1 MTHGLAVEGLSFSY
15 EEGGRPAL
23 AELALDVEP
32 GEVLAV
38 VGPSGSGK
46 STLLRLV
53 AGLLSPTA
61 GTIRLGGRDVTRLSP
76 EQRPVG
82 MVFQGF
88 ALFPPLTVAAHIGFG
103 LAVRRTPRG
112 QRADLVTD
120 VAERLG
126 IGHLLARRPAQLS
139 GGERQRVALARALL
153 REPVAF
159 LLDEPLSALDPVLRT
174 AARRDLD
181 DLLRA
186 EGRCALH
193 VTHDQ
198 VEAMTLGDRVALLRD
213 GRLEQVGTPRE
224 LYDRPA
230 TTYVATFVG
239 THAMS
244 LLTPQQARVA
254 VPDRVTTV
262 GVRAE
267 HVGLLA
273 GDDGTVVSVEDLG
286 HERIAELALAGT
298 DDRLRV
304 RLPEG
309 SQLGRGDRTG
319 FVVQA
324 HTGFDAD
331 GRRVP

>member
-1 MTHGLAVEGLSFSY
+1 VSPGLAVEQLSFGY
-15 EEGGRPAL
+15 GPGGRPAL
-23 AELALDVEP
+23 QDLSLEVAP

-53 AGLLSPTA
+53 AGLLSPTS
-61 GTIRLGGRDVTRLSP
+61 GTIRLGGHDMTRVSP

-82 MVFQGF
+82 MVFQGY
-88 ALFPPLTVAAHIGFG
+88 ALFPHLSVAANVGFG
-103 LAVRRTPRG
+103 LTVRRTPKGERD
-112 QRADLVTD
+112 RKVAD
-120 VAERLG
+120 VADRLG
-126 IGHLLARRPAQLS
+126 IGHLLARRPGQLS

-181 DLLRA
+181 DVLRA
-186 EGRCALH
+186 DGRCALH

-198 VEAMTLGDRVALLRD
+198 VEAMTLGDRVALLRE

-244 LLTPQQARVA
+244 LLSPAEARVA
-254 VPDRVTTV
+254 VPAGVATV

-267 HVGLLA
+267 HVGLA
-273 GDDGTVVSVEDLG
+273 DGSDAEVVTVEDLG
-286 HERIAELALAGT
+286 HERIVELVLPSGA
-298 DDRLRV
+298 RLRV

-309 SQLGRGDRTG
+309 SRLGRGDRTG
-319 FVVQA
+319 FAVRE
-324 HTGFDAD
+324 HTCFDDA
-331 GRRVP
+331 GLRLP

>member
-1 MTHGLAVEGLSFSY
+1 VTAGLAVEALSFAYGPDS
-15 EEGGRPAL
+15 RPAL
-23 AELALDVEP
+23 EDVSLAVAP

-53 AGLLSPTA
+53 AGLLSPVS
-61 GTIRLGGRDVTRLSP
+61 GTVHLGGQDVTRTSP
-76 EQRPVG
+76 ERRPVG

-88 ALFPPLTVAAHIGFG
+88 ALFPHLSVAANIGFG
-103 LAVRRTPRG
+103 LTVRRTPRAERE
-112 QRADLVTD
+112 QRVTEVAD
-120 VAERLG
+120 RLG
-126 IGHLLARRPAQLS
+126 IGHLLQRRPGQLS

-181 DLLRA
+181 DVLRA
-186 EGRCALH
+186 DGRCALH

-224 LYDRPA
+224 LYDEPA

-239 THAMS
+239 THPMS
-244 LLTPQQARVA
+244 LLAPAEARVD
-254 VPDRVTTV
+254 VPAGVTTV

-267 HVGLLA
+267 HVLLA
-273 GDDGTVVSVEDLG
+273 PGEDADVVAVEDLG
-286 HERIAELALAGT
+286 HERVAELSLPTGT
-298 DDRLRV
+298 RLRV
-304 RLPEG
+304 RVDREDLR
-309 SQLGRGDRTG
+309 RGDRTG
-319 FVVQA
+319 FVVQR
-324 HTGFDAD
+324 HTAFDA
-331 GRRVP
+331 GGARVP